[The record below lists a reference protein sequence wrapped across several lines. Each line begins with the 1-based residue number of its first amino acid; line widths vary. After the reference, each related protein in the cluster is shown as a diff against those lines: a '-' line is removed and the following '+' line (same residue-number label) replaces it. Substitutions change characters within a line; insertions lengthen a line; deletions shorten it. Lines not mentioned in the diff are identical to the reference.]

1 MGFEQQNMVMI
12 IDKCDE
18 LMLVDDKFGDSTSQ
32 HIWDSYHNPSW
43 ESLFAKPCKGTTN
56 SPESR
61 AICIVFCGGGGFLQ
75 KSKPKPLE
83 WLLKIGCWPFYMDF
97 QLEIVG

>member
-12 IDKCDE
+12 IDNWDE
-18 LMLVDDKFGDSTSQ
+18 LMLVDDKFGDYTRQ
-32 HIWDSYHNPSW
+32 HIWDSYHNPSLGIPMSKAVQRDNKSTG
-43 ESLFAKPCKGTTN
+43 ESGNLYF
-56 SPESR
+56 
-61 AICIVFCGGGGFLQ
+61 VVGGGFLQ

-83 WLLKIGCWPFYMDF
+83 WWLKIGCWPFYMDF